1 MRIFSFS
8 TLPMVALGLGLGLG
22 LSGAACAQTCTGL
35 CLQQIQ
41 CPGNGT
47 TSVNGV
53 VYAPNGTEPLPNVTV
68 YVPND
73 TVQPFTAGVSCP
85 ISGSPPSGSP
95 LVGTITDVNGKFTLV
110 DMPVGANIPLVIVSG
125 RWRRQLVI
133 PGTTACTNTALPP
146 TFAVMPQNQT
156 QGDIPK
162 IAIATGS
169 ADQVECVLLKM
180 GISQSEFTD
189 PGVGGRINLY
199 AGSGSKGEIIDHG
212 HTQSDGSD
220 GWQWLDPQSVRRADA
235 SLRRQYISHC
245 QDISGIYKPRPVCKP
260 RRSCLFQPLQLPV
273 DD

>member
-1 MRIFSFS
+1 M
-8 TLPMVALGLGLGLG
+8 
-22 LSGAACAQTCTGL
+22 
-35 CLQQIQ
+35 
-41 CPGNGT
+41 
-47 TSVNGV
+47 
-53 VYAPNGTEPLPNVTV
+53 YAPNGTDPLPNVTV

-73 TVQPFTAGVSCP
+73 TVEPFTPGVSCP

-169 ADQVECVLLKM
+169 VDQVECVLLKM

-199 AGSGSKGEIIDHG
+199 AGSGSKGEIIDSA
-212 HTQSDGSD
+212 TPD
-220 GWQWLDPQSVRRADA
+220 QSV
-235 SLRRQYISHC
+235 LMGGTGTNLNQYDVLMLPCEGNTISHC

-273 DD
+273 DVQQPSVQ